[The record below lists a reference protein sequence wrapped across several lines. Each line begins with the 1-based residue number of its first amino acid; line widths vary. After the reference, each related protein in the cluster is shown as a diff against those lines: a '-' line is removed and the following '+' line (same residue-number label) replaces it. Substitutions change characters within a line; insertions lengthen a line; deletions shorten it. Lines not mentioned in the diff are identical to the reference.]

1 MSRIVIGTLKLIFER
16 LSNAPEEKKIF
27 PFDSEKFDS
36 TTKEEQVMKQ
46 EGYLQIDNDKYY
58 LPGIICNAF
67 KYGRG
72 ARPKVLSLIF
82 EK

>member
-16 LSNAPEEKKIF
+16 LSNAPEEKKIL

-46 EGYLQIDNDKYY
+46 EGYLKIDNDKYY
-58 LPGIICNAF
+58 LPGIICHAF